1 MTVIKDK
8 KTIVFLLIILL
19 IAVFFRLWQLD
30 SIPPG
35 LHPDEAANGQDALLI
50 LEGYNSPFFE
60 GGQGREALYHYLLAG
75 SIGLFGIGIWQ
86 IHLVSALI
94 GILTVIF
101 TWLLAKKLFNRRVA
115 FFAAFFLAG
124 SAWHTTLSRTGFRA
138 ILIPLLST
146 LFFYFTYLTLKE
158 ISKKKRRIFAILSG
172 ISLGL
177 GFYTYIPFRM
187 MPAIVGFLMV
197 VILLTNRRIYKYFW
211 REIIISF
218 FSAILT
224 LLPLIIYFIK
234 NPASFA
240 GRSGAV
246 SILNPELN
254 QGNLI
259 GTFLEVLKKTFWMF
273 FSNGDLNWRHNV
285 SGFSVL
291 DPLVSSLFLIGFF
304 ISLLII
310 IQRFTPLEIVG
321 QGEKNKT
328 HKSLTG
334 FIKIKALKNKIDNGY
349 FKYLLLIVWFS
360 AMLVPEVLSAEGI
373 PHSLRAIGVIPVV
386 FFFSAISIDFFWKK
400 ISFVLKSKSNKMLLG
415 TALGLILAASLL
427 YNYSL
432 YFGISVNSPGFH
444 YAYRGDLTIV
454 SNYLN
459 ERNLK
464 EKTYL
469 ALDDYSV
476 QTVDFLT
483 AKNNQPYNLVNP
495 WDAHQIELKP
505 GDQIIFAQE
514 TIFDLE
520 KQTKIFDTKNFEE
533 HHPETELIMQG
544 FNQLGE
550 EIMKIYEY

>member
-1 MTVIKDK
+1 MAVLKDK
-8 KTIVFLLIILL
+8 KRIIFLLVILL
-19 IAVFFRLWQLD
+19 IATFFRLWQIG

-60 GGQGREALYHYLLAG
+60 RGQGREALYYYLLAG
-75 SIGLFGIGIWQ
+75 SIGLFGVGIWQ

-101 TWLLAKKLFNRRVA
+101 TWFLAKKLFNIRVA

-146 LFFYFTYLTLKE
+146 LFFYFTYLALKE
-158 ISKKKRRIFAILSG
+158 TSKKKRRIFAILSG
-172 ISLGL
+172 ISFGL

-211 REIIISF
+211 REIIISS

-224 LLPLIIYFIK
+224 LLPLIVYFIK
-234 NPASFA
+234 NPASFV

-273 FSNGDLNWRHNV
+273 FANGDLNWRHNV

-291 DPLVSSLFLIGFF
+291 NPLVSSLFLIGFF
-304 ISLLII
+304 ISLWII
-310 IQRFTPLEIVG
+310 IKR
-321 QGEKNKT
+321 
-328 HKSLTG
+328 
-334 FIKIKALKNKIDNGY
+334 DNGY
-349 FKYLLLIVWFS
+349 LKYLLLIVWFS

-386 FFFSAISIDFFWKK
+386 FFFPAISIDFFWKK

-415 TALGLILAASLL
+415 AALGLILAASLL

-495 WDAHQIELKP
+495 WDAYQIELKP

-533 HHPETELIMQG
+533 YHPEAKLIMQG
-544 FNQLGE
+544 SNQLGE
-550 EIMKIYEY
+550 KIMKIYEY

>member
-1 MTVIKDK
+1 MAVLRDK
-8 KTIVFLLIILL
+8 KRIIFLLVILL

-101 TWLLAKKLFNRRVA
+101 TWFLAKKLFNRRVA

-158 ISKKKRRIFAILSG
+158 TSKKKRRIFAILSG
-172 ISLGL
+172 ISFGL

-240 GRSGAV
+240 GRAGAV

-273 FSNGDLNWRHNV
+273 FADGDLNWRHNV

-291 DPLVSSLFLIGFF
+291 DPLVSSLFVIGFF

-310 IQRFTPLEIVG
+310 IQRF
-321 QGEKNKT
+321 
-328 HKSLTG
+328 
-334 FIKIKALKNKIDNGY
+334 IKIRTYREKLPKDY

-415 TALGLILAASLL
+415 AALGLILAASLL

-432 YFGISVNSPGFH
+432 YFGISANSPGFH

-514 TIFDLE
+514 TIFDPE

-533 HHPETELIMQG
+533 YHPEAKLMMQG

-550 EIMKIYEY
+550 KIMKIYEY